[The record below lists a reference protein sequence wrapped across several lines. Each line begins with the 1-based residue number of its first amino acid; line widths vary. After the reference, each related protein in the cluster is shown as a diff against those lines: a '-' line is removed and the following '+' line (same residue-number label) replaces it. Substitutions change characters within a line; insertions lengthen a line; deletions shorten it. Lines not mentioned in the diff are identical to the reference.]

1 MLLLALGRKRR
12 ISDDED
18 MAVSPTS
25 ADPSFD
31 FGKALQSSIRTE
43 AKSKSAD
50 NSSKRSKIDIEKHLS
65 VSKLLGK
72 STLITITVV

>member
-1 MLLLALGRKRR
+1 MAL
-12 ISDDED
+12 
-18 MAVSPTS
+18 SPSS

-43 AKSKSAD
+43 TKAKSAD

-72 STLITITVV
+72 APHITTTRSA